1 MNLCWCSFQLQ
12 DLASSPGIRNPEL
25 NNAECVIEGHGIDM
39 QATGR
44 YVEIRIT
51 IWGSFLFTLTAYL
64 PLCQAIKGYAAF
76 LEVLGYPQ
84 YKAILCVSVSVGVLG
99 SFIWLILLSLVIYFI
114 VRDGPLCYL
123 DILFII
129 MIPVLYFI
137 TPLSKTGRNFWDSCT
152 SPNPVPRSTKLKW
165 FYKLLLP
172 VSAAYTCFCLY
183 WMLIGIMLNPIWGL
197 TATLAVGFVSA
208 SFTYVVFNC
217 VSVSQWF
224 LRKNWGLC
232 LLAVIFLILGVIFA
246 GQSFNER
253 ETADVVFKAVL
264 LTALSF
270 LTSWLSWKRLKR
282 SSLYI
287 LSQER
292 SNSLQNNYAFQTY
305 V

>member
-1 MNLCWCSFQLQ
+1 
-12 DLASSPGIRNPEL
+12 
-25 NNAECVIEGHGIDM
+25 M
-39 QATGR
+39 QATGH
-44 YVEIRIT
+44 YVEIRII

-64 PLCQAIKGYAAF
+64 PLCQAIKGYAAI
-76 LEVLGYPQ
+76 LELFGNPE

-137 TPLSKTGRNFWDSCT
+137 TPLSKTGRNLWDNCT

-172 VSAAYTCFCLY
+172 LSAAYTCFCLY
-183 WMLIGIMLNPIWGL
+183 WMLIGIMLDPIWGL
-197 TATLAVGFVSA
+197 TATLAVCFVLA
-208 SFTYVVFNC
+208 SFTYVVFAC
-217 VSVSQWF
+217 ASLSQSY
-224 LRKNWGLC
+224 LRKMWVLC
-232 LLAVIFLILGVIFA
+232 LLAVIFLTLGIIFA
-246 GQSFNER
+246 GQSFNGR
-253 ETADVVFKAVL
+253 ETADVVFKTVL
-264 LTALSF
+264 LTALTF
-270 LTSWLSWKRLKR
+270 LTSWLSWKRLKSPLNMQVAEPNPEPEEGNEPNPEPEEWNEPQPDSR
-282 SSLYI
+282 GSSLYN

-292 SNSLQNNYAFQTY
+292 SNSLQNNYKFQTY